1 VLKTTQKAPASRSNR
16 SGVGNKRCN
25 RGRRMGGFGNRGR
38 PREAYQAVEGM
49 GTLSNGNATD
59 GGAGDNR
66 VNRGLAGRARPQE
79 WVSARVPTGR
89 VEPMTAIGC
98 GFEATRPSLDVTPDR
113 GSPRVAPPH
122 HRSSSPETLSGGA
135 HVRDLTTRRARGRGG
150 RWSPGDRGRLGLWG
164 CETAKRRLQQ
174 AGLTQ

>member
-1 VLKTTQKAPASRSNR
+1 
-16 SGVGNKRCN
+16 
-25 RGRRMGGFGNRGR
+25 MGGFGNRGR
-38 PREAYQAVEGM
+38 PREAYRAVEEM

-59 GGAGDNR
+59 GGAGDNL

-122 HRSSSPETLSGGA
+122 HRSSSPETLSGG
-135 HVRDLTTRRARGRGG
+135 RTGEILRRGG
-150 RWSPGDRGRLGLWG
+150 LEAALDVTMEGEDRVTQRV
-164 CETAKRRLQQ
+164 KVPF
-174 AGLTQ
+174 AGPPR

>member
-1 VLKTTQKAPASRSNR
+1 
-16 SGVGNKRCN
+16 
-25 RGRRMGGFGNRGR
+25 MGGFGNRGR

-89 VEPMTAIGC
+89 VEPMTAIEC

-122 HRSSSPETLSGGA
+122 HRSSSLETPSGGGRTA
-135 HVRDLTTRRARGRGG
+135 EILPRGG
-150 RWSPGDRGRLGLWG
+150 LEAAVADGAPGNEGDWACGAVGLQN
-164 CETAKRRLQQ
+164 RRLQQ
-174 AGLTQ
+174 AGLAQ

>member
-1 VLKTTQKAPASRSNR
+1 
-16 SGVGNKRCN
+16 
-25 RGRRMGGFGNRGR
+25 
-38 PREAYQAVEGM
+38 M

-122 HRSSSPETLSGGA
+122 HRSSSPETLSGG
-135 HVRDLTTRRARGRGG
+135 RTGEILRRGG
-150 RWSPGDRGRLGLWG
+150 LEAAVADGAPGIEGDWACGAVGLQN
-164 CETAKRRLQQ
+164 RRLQQ